1 MMDSASAMSYSIRK
15 EQNQPPTIS
24 EHEGEE
30 SEISAMNIVTTNNQ
44 VTKREIDEK
53 TEVINR
59 YKRID

>member
-1 MMDSASAMSYSIRK
+1 MDSASAMSYSIRK
-15 EQNQPPTIS
+15 EQHQPPAIS
-24 EHEGEE
+24 EQEGEE
-30 SEISAMNIVTTNNQ
+30 SEISAMNIVTTKHQ